1 MRQAGSND
9 KRPYESLGNEI
20 GNAQSNHL
28 TPLSRAVAPPMLKRR
43 ENRKMGEERGIKNSG
58 WGREDGKGRRSAR
71 SAFFFPDQS
80 RNLILAHLKFF
91 SLYPLYMPS
100 FLRSDF

>member
-9 KRPYESLGNEI
+9 KGPYESLGNEI

-28 TPLSRAVAPPMLKRR
+28 TPLSRAVAPPVLKRR

-58 WGREDGKGRRSAR
+58 WGRGRWEGEKVSALCIFLPRSV
-71 SAFFFPDQS
+71 
-80 RNLILAHLKFF
+80 
-91 SLYPLYMPS
+91 
-100 FLRSDF
+100 